1 MPARPI
7 FTKSFIWL
15 GALKSGAD
23 SQFIL
28 THEQQVQLCAPGGV
42 WIDLEEFE
50 GSSIRCFRSGSAAG
64 CEEAL
69 ALYGGDLLN
78 EDLYVDWCA
87 RKRDQ
92 LRASHQELLMKLGS
106 LYAEQQRHELA
117 IRQFEK
123 VVTAEPSNEEAHREL
138 MRLYVLTGRRSEA
151 LRQFQRCCDSVR
163 DGLRRRL
170 MTASSARALVTAAA
184 AEAADRRDVGAAD
197 EDRPR

>member
-1 MPARPI
+1 
-7 FTKSFIWL
+7 
-15 GALKSGAD
+15 
-23 SQFIL
+23 
-28 THEQQVQLCAPGGV
+28 PGGV
-42 WIDLEEFE
+42 SIDLEEFE
-50 GSSIRCFRSGSAAG
+50 RSSIRCFRSGSVAG

-69 ALYGGDLLN
+69 ALYGGDLLS
-78 EDLYVDWCA
+78 EDLYVDWCI

-163 DGLRRRL
+163 DGLG
-170 MTASSARALVTAAA
+170 
-184 AEAADRRDVGAAD
+184 AEPEEATFQLHRNIISRTIQPLPTIVVSPGT
-197 EDRPR
+197 